1 MPSNVENDILMA
13 DEIGKKAQ
21 KEFVQERV
29 VDKKISFHV
38 SVKKQNPKTSSN
50 QAKASLLV
58 QGKAKKNNERTAE
71 RNVFG
76 QLVVLALQHELNLGS
91 VLSYTLGPVP
101 WGLATADGALQKFT
115 RLD

>member
-1 MPSNVENDILMA
+1 MA

-21 KEFVQERV
+21 EFVQERV

-38 SVKKQNPKTSSN
+38 SVKKQNPKTSAN

-58 QGKAKKNNERTAE
+58 QGKAKKNNERIAE

-91 VLSYTLGPVP
+91 VLSYPLGPVP
-101 WGLATADGALQKFT
+101 WGLATSDGALQKFT